1 MSSSSEAT
9 GGSIS
14 LGSDPA
20 STAPCVGCPKCPVCE
35 QDLMN
40 PVMLQAKDELAQT
53 QRFLEEARQQIARSE
68 ETNAQLRQEM
78 AALKASAPAEEEQA
92 HPAAAEEEEAKRG
105 PEVSQLLE
113 EARTQIDGMLTLY
126 DRDLADRHAVA
137 LAEWLAIHKC
147 YKLDLSC
154 NKIGDEG
161 VRALAAVLSCI
172 REALYLAGNP
182 ISIEGVRIL
191 AAALPGSTLEKLDL
205 DSLCLGDEGT
215 RLIAAALPMMS
226 CLKDLHLDQNQIGD
240 ELARILA
247 ATLPQCATLSE
258 LHLAD
263 NLIGDE
269 GARAFAAALSQN
281 STLRV
286 LDIAGAHSKM
296 SADGVR
302 ALIAVLDTNS
312 TIWTLVLPVGVL
324 APEEE
329 ERLKQNNRIS
339 FGYLE

>member
-147 YKLDLSC
+147 YKL
-154 NKIGDEG
+154 
-161 VRALAAVLSCI
+161 
-172 REALYLAGNP
+172 YLAGNP

-312 TIWTLVLPVGVL
+312 TIWTVRRPPCPDQGNASVSHKYT
-324 APEEE
+324 A
-329 ERLKQNNRIS
+329 
-339 FGYLE
+339 